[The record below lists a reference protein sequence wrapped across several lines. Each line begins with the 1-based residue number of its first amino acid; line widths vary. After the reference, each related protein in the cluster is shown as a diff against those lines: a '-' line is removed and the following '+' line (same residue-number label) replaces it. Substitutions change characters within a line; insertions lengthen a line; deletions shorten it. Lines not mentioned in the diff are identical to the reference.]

1 MSRFNKYAELYRNA
15 LPLVSIYSTFLG
27 INAGATVNCFKS
39 NNDSFERYSNMIGY
53 TSIGILTGIT
63 YPISYP
69 LFGLYVIYRN
79 NKS

>member
-1 MSRFNKYAELYRNA
+1 MYAA
-15 LPLVSIYSTFLG
+15 DTAFTTLPFSVEPTAGGIGCSVSLCVFVIT
-27 INAGATVNCFKS
+27 
-39 NNDSFERYSNMIGY
+39 SFERYSNMIGY